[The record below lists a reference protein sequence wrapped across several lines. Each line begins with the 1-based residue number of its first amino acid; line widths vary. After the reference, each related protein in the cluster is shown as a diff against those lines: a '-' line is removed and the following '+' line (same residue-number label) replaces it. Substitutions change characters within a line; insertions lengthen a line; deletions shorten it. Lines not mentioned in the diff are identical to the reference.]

1 MQCPKCKTENT
12 DQNEICSN
20 CGENLL
26 GTSEQ
31 LNVASDKTPEA
42 GEPII
47 EAKAE
52 SKPVIH
58 QRITGTNLKPES
70 SKSGDKNAVSNGFY
84 IGIMIATVIFPII
97 GVIMGFTYMRKDHP
111 TAKKA
116 GKSWLVVG
124 SVMILVN
131 IIVINMN

>member
-1 MQCPKCKTENT
+1 MQCPKCKIENT

-20 CGENLL
+20 CSENLM

-31 LNVASDKTPEA
+31 LNVTSERTTEA
-42 GEPII
+42 GEQAV
-47 EAKAE
+47 ETKAE
-52 SKPVIH
+52 SRPVTH
-58 QRITGTNLKPES
+58 QRITGIDLRPKS
-70 SKSGDKNAVSNGFY
+70 SKSGDKNAVTNGLY
-84 IGIMIATVIFPII
+84 IGVMIATVIFPII

-124 SVMILVN
+124 SIMILVN
-131 IIVINMN
+131 IIVINMY